1 MVLYC
6 TYRSYCP
13 LLYGKKSQPD
23 ICLFVSGCLFRDR
36 LTEVSVSV
44 DLVSFR
50 DRVDYERNLNPV
62 TAVYGTVQY
71 VGTVLYKSTRPTD
84 SASICKWTLRAP
96 RPLRAGRPAAPET
109 QAGFSVIRLAPSAS
123 AWKRIFQRRW
133 LCPRTSAS
141 APTFTAAAEASEF
154 RRDCCC
160 CTQANQKLRAQQCL
174 RRIAISWN

>member
-1 MVLYC
+1 MSVRFRLSVS
-6 TYRSYCP
+6 R
-13 LLYGKKSQPD
+13 
-23 ICLFVSGCLFRDR
+23 LFDR
-36 LTEVSVSV
+36 VSVSV
-44 DLVSFR
+44 DLVSVC
-50 DRVDYERNLNPV
+50 DRVEITKEISTRSLL
-62 TAVYGTVQY
+62 YGTVR
-71 VGTVLYKSTRPTD
+71 TVLYCRALELYCTNRPGPPTRPPF
-84 SASICKWTLRAP
+84 ANGLCERRGLY
-96 RPLRAGRPAAPET
+96 AGRPAAPET
-109 QAGFSVIRLAPSAS
+109 QAGFSVIRLKPSAS